1 MIRRSSSYHTDLAP
15 FKIARHQQTD
25 SSDVE
30 MEFGK
35 DDDDDDDHDDD
46 HYYRF
51 DINEKITSFV
61 SAEEQV
67 DPKTVYR

>member
-1 MIRRSSSYHTDLAP
+1 MIRRSSSYQTDLAP

-35 DDDDDDDHDDD
+35 DDDDDDVDDD

-51 DINEKITSFV
+51 YIKEKITPFFV
-61 SAEEQV
+61 SRG
-67 DPKTVYR
+67 TSRS